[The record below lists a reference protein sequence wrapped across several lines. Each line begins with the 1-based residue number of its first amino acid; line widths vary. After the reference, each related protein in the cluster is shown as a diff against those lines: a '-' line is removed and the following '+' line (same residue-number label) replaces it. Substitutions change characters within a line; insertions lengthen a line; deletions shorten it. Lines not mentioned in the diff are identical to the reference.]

1 VKLLLDTHVLLWVLN
16 GDKLNDAVRRALSD
30 PASVVFVSIV
40 SLWEIVVKRRV
51 GKLEADIGGIAAQ
64 MAPVSKL
71 RWLGVTPEHLL
82 ALDRLPIREQHRDP
96 FDHLI
101 IAQAISEGM
110 TLVTR
115 DRNAGMYPVAVL
127 AA

>member
-1 VKLLLDTHVLLWVLN
+1 MKLLLDTHVLLWVLN
-16 GDKLNDAVRRALSD
+16 DDPLGADARFALSQ
-30 PASVVFVSIV
+30 PQSTLFVSV
-40 SLWEIVVKRRV
+40 ASLWEIVLKCRI
-51 GKLEADIGGIAAQ
+51 GKLTANVGAILAQ
-64 MAPVSKL
+64 MAPASKL
-71 RWLGVTPEHLL
+71 QWLAITPDHLAAL
-82 ALDRLPIREQHRDP
+82 ARLPVHEGHKDP

-115 DRNAGMYPVAVL
+115 DRRAGLYPVQVL